1 MKKVWYY
8 ETRELGKIGIAEEA
22 GAITNLFF
30 ETEQPPQAE
39 PEETELIQRAYIQ
52 LREYLDGKRRE
63 FQLPLKPEG
72 TPFQIKDW
80 NELCKIPYGE
90 TRSYGEIAAALG
102 KPKGARA
109 VGHANHRNPISVII
123 PCHRVIGSDGT
134 LVGYGGGMDKK
145 EFLLK
150 LEGIL

>member
-8 ETRELGKIGIAEEA
+8 ETRELGKIGIAEEE

-80 NELCKIPYGE
+80 NELVCL
-90 TRSYGEIAAALG
+90 S
-102 KPKGARA
+102 
-109 VGHANHRNPISVII
+109 N
-123 PCHRVIGSDGT
+123 
-134 LVGYGGGMDKK
+134 
-145 EFLLK
+145 
-150 LEGIL
+150 GIRF